1 MWRQL
6 LQEKCYKRAIL
17 LITYLLLCHMSLQFL
32 YQTGER
38 KKEKKKTQ
46 NKQKPKQTTKVQLSI
61 LTNLS
66 SEPIWITFEQP
77 SMCNFIQT
85 QKNKKTNS
93 TSHVSNQVTILLFFF
108 FFKCTVAGLKETAL
122 PFHVRIQNTN
132 LHLG

>member
-1 MWRQL
+1 MR
-6 LQEKCYKRAIL
+6 
-17 LITYLLLCHMSLQFL
+17 LQFL

-38 KKEKKKTQ
+38 KKEKKTQTQ

-85 QKNKKTNS
+85 QKKKRQIPHRMFQT
-93 TSHVSNQVTILLFFF
+93 
-108 FFKCTVAGLKETAL
+108 K
-122 PFHVRIQNTN
+122 
-132 LHLG
+132 

>member
-1 MWRQL
+1 MATTSAGEM
-6 LQEKCYKRAIL
+6 LQESHIVNHIF
-17 LITYLLLCHMSLQFL
+17 ITVPHASSVFISNW
-32 YQTGER
+32 GKK
-38 KKEKKKTQ
+38 KKEEKTQ

-93 TSHVSNQVTILLFFF
+93 TSHVS
-108 FFKCTVAGLKETAL
+108 K
-122 PFHVRIQNTN
+122 
-132 LHLG
+132 